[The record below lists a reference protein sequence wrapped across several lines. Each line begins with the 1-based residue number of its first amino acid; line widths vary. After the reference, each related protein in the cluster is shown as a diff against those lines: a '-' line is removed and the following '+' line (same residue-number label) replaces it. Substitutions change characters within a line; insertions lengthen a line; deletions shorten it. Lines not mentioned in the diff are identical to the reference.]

1 MTHAFLAL
9 AALALLVVIGL
20 QDYLVPSLRNATIS
34 SGLTGRYHVLLDV
47 AYVPLAASMFTS
59 FGGHLVMQILAAI
72 AGLAL
77 VGVAATN
84 TAWRFFDRVTDGQ
97 HSLWHSRL
105 TITVFASA
113 LLLQVAGDHGHRWLL
128 TLLNLALPA
137 AAYVYFA
144 TEKTD
149 IEGIVIAASPAAEKL
164 YVAGLCVWLF
174 AWSLPDF

>member
-9 AALALLVVIGL
+9 AALVLLIVIAL

-47 AYVPLAASMFTS
+47 VYVPLAASMFMS
-59 FGGHLVMQILAAI
+59 FRGHLVMEILGGI

-84 TAWRFFDRVTDGQ
+84 TAWRFFDKLTDGQ
-97 HSLWHSRL
+97 HSLWHTRL
-105 TITVFASA
+105 TLTVFVSA
-113 LLLQVAGDHGHRWLL
+113 LLLQIPGDQDGRWIL

-144 TEKTD
+144 TENTD
-149 IEGIVIAASPAAEKL
+149 IEGIVVAASPAAEKL
-164 YVAGLCVWLF
+164 YVAGLCLWLMVW
-174 AWSLPDF
+174 